1 MDLYLIRHA
10 EAIDLGERGVTEDE
24 HRPLTERGERQS
36 EALGVCL
43 REREIQFDAVVSSPL
58 LRAKQTAEI
67 VLKASG
73 QTNLDIRF
81 TPALVPDA
89 KPKEL
94 ARFLLKSSGERIAL
108 VGHLPH
114 MAVFAAWLI
123 GGKRAQ
129 LEIKKAAIALV
140 SCGSCPMKGN
150 GVLHWLVNPSWY
162 MKK

>member
-1 MDLYLIRHA
+1 MDLFLIRHA

-24 HRPLTERGERQS
+24 NRPLTERGEKQA
-36 EALGVCL
+36 EALGVL
-43 REREIQFDAVVSSPL
+43 MREREIQFDAVVSSPL

-67 VLKASG
+67 LLKASG
-73 QTNLDIRF
+73 QTIDIRF
-81 TPALVPDA
+81 TPALVPNA

-94 ARFLLKSSGERIAL
+94 ARYLLKSGGERVAL

-114 MAVFAAWLI
+114 MATFAAWLI

-129 LEIKKAAIALV
+129 LEFKKAAIALV